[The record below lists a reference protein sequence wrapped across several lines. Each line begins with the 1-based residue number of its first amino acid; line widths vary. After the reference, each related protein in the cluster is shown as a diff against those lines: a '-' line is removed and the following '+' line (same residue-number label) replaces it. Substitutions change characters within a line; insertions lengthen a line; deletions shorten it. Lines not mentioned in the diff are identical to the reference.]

1 MSEPHP
7 LVLQL
12 RFTRS
17 EFMRGLRGVRDPD
30 AQKRIQ
36 PMNCIPRSQTARDH

>member
-1 MSEPHP
+1 MPHP

-17 EFMRGLRGVRDPD
+17 EFQRALTGLSDDEAPYRPE
-30 AQKRIQ
+30 
-36 PMNCIPRSQTARDH
+36 

>member
-1 MSEPHP
+1 MAEPHP

-17 EFMRGLRGVRDPD
+17 EFMRAIHRIDD
-30 AQKRIQ
+30 ARIRID
-36 PMNCIPRSQTARDH
+36 PMNCSGWNVGHLA

>member
-1 MSEPHP
+1 MAEPHP

-17 EFMRGLRGVRDPD
+17 EFMRAIKRLDD
-30 AQKRIQ
+30 ADAE
-36 PMNCIPRSQTARDH
+36 NRSRR

>member
-1 MSEPHP
+1 MPKTHP

-17 EFMRGLRGVRDPD
+17 EFMRAIKHAFDP
-30 AQKRIQ
+30 AGILNPGKLV
-36 PMNCIPRSQTARDH
+36 PL